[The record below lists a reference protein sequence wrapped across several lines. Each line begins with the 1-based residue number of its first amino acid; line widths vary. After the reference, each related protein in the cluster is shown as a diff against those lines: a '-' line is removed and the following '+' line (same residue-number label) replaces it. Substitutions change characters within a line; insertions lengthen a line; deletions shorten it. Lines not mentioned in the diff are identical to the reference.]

1 MENNEEIKEEVTQE
15 VTTEVKEDKKSKK
28 EKKNKVDKE
37 KEELKQKNTELNDKV
52 LRLSA
57 EMQNMKRRYDEEI
70 SKIRKYDGEDIIKDL
85 LSTIDNFERAVL
97 IPEEK
102 LSDDLKNFLNGF
114 KMIYTNLV
122 NILDAKGVKEIECVG
137 KDFDPNSM
145 QAVLTEKKEGF
156 ESNQVTEVLQKGYI
170 YNDKVIRP
178 AMVKVN
184 E

>member
-1 MENNEEIKEEVTQE
+1 MENNEQINEEVIEEIKEPE
-15 VTTEVKEDKKSKK
+15 KKKK

-37 KEELKQKNTELNDKV
+37 KEELKLKNAELNDKV

-70 SKIRKYDGEDIIKDL
+70 SKIRKYDGEDVIKDL

-97 IPEEK
+97 IDEEK

-114 KMIYTNLV
+114 KMIYANLV

-137 KDFDPNSM
+137 KIFDPNSM
-145 QAVLTEKKEGF
+145 QAVLTEKREGF
-156 ESNQVTEVLQKGYI
+156 ESNQVTEVLQKGYT

>member
-1 MENNEEIKEEVTQE
+1 MENNEQINEEVIEEIKEPE
-15 VTTEVKEDKKSKK
+15 KKKK

-37 KEELKQKNTELNDKV
+37 KEELKLKNAELNDKV

-70 SKIRKYDGEDIIKDL
+70 SKIRKYDGEDVIRDL

-97 IPEEK
+97 IDEEK

-156 ESNQVTEVLQKGYI
+156 ESNQVTEVLQKGYT